1 MEYLFRVSPGRR
13 TLFLW
18 VGLQLLLSSVF
29 LISFWTHRGAWQNV
43 PSVPSGFGAEGGF
56 VATLLFILS
65 RNLLICL
72 LIVAGNIFLRFGWFT
87 PGLAILIL
95 QGLGI
100 GWLAGSNGFEVP
112 FASVAAANM
121 QYLRIGLWETTAYAL
136 ACAVTLPK
144 SLNISD
150 TFPAKKWTQTRKLK
164 DVKFNTA
171 EIWVSVFAGGVLV
184 IAAAIEAFVLCAS

>member
-1 MEYLFRVSPGRR
+1 MEYLYRVSPGRR

-18 VGLQLLLSSVF
+18 VGLQLLLWSVF

-121 QYLRIGLWETTAYAL
+121 QYLRIGLWETTAYAI
-136 ACAVTLPK
+136 ACGATLTK
-144 SLNISD
+144 SLLIAK
-150 TFPAKKWTQTRKLK
+150 TFPAKTWDEQRALRDIRFEK
-164 DVKFNTA
+164 A
-171 EIWVSVFAGGVLV
+171 EKALLLAGGLALLV
-184 IAAAIEAFVLCAS
+184 AGSIEAWFLVG